1 MNSSHADSPPRRPLS
16 EKAKG
21 KQRAVEIED
30 EDTPGAAS
38 SSSQR
43 PQSPATRSVTIRF
56 TEGVKDLT
64 LDISERDTVREVK
77 SKASS
82 YLHTKLLVFQ
92 RPNALH
98 VRQIRLMRPSLE
110 KRRLRLIH
118 SGRLLT
124 DGTFLF
130 SWIASLE
137 EHQRRANID
146 TGASRPSTDS
156 AVGDDPTGS
165 HRPEPIW
172 LHCSIGPEIQEEEE
186 EEAAQP
192 DPQIAPLRGF
202 DRLISAGF
210 TEEDIATIRRQFRS
224 SRGLDQDAGP
234 LEADGQDEHAR
245 ALEEQWID
253 SLDGAGGTVDGSL
266 DGSPDGLYTTLLQG
280 VATGFFFSL
289 LPFYFFRS
297 RRRPAAFFSDAYE
310 QLPPQGSVI
319 YGKRMQMALV
329 IGFFVNLALGIL
341 RYLYE

>member
-1 MNSSHADSPPRRPLS
+1 MTTPNDHPPPARPLS

-21 KQRAVEIED
+21 KQRAIEVDD
-30 EDTPGAAS
+30 EDTPGPS
-38 SSSQR
+38 SSSSHR
-43 PQSPATRSVTIRF
+43 PHSPATRVVTIRF
-56 TEGVKDLT
+56 TEGVKDLN
-64 LDISERDTVREVK
+64 LDISERETVRDIK
-77 SKASS
+77 SK
-82 YLHTKLLVFQ
+82 
-92 RPNALH
+92 
-98 VRQIRLMRPSLE
+98 IRLMRPSLE

-124 DGTFLF
+124 DGTFLYG
-130 SWIASLE
+130 WIASLE
-137 EHQRRANID
+137 EHQRRANVD
-146 TGASRPSTDS
+146 TGTSRQSTDS
-156 AVGDDPTGS
+156 SPAADSLGG
-165 HRPEPIW
+165 HQRPEPIW
-172 LHCSIGPEIQEEEE
+172 LHCSIGPEIQEEQEE
-186 EEAAQP
+186 DAAQP

-234 LEADGQDEHAR
+234 LEEEDQDEHAR

-253 SLDGAGGTVDGSL
+253 SLDGAGGTVDPSL
-266 DGSPDGLYTTLLQG
+266 DGSECIQSPVLNNGCEFTPPFKGPDGLYTTLLQG
-280 VATGFFFSL
+280 VATGFFFGL
-289 LPFYFFRS
+289 IPFYFFRS

-329 IGFFVNLALGIL
+329 IGFFVNLGLGIL